1 MDTESSLQQYRTV
14 LANLMNA
21 PLPINADE
29 DRALLGMLEQKMKPK
44 VEGVPVEGDP
54 PAPAPA
60 LPKTVLEALFSR
72 HEKPIELAVA
82 VLDANSDAV
91 GEAVYAVDRAERRAD
106 QLKADAE
113 AEGLR
118 LIRRAKIDLA
128 NAKRVF
134 EADLQ
139 CARALGLPSWRVS
152 TVTPVSTS

>member
-1 MDTESSLQQYRTV
+1 MDTESSLQQYRTI
-14 LANLMNA
+14 LANLMNV

-44 VEGVPVEGDP
+44 VEGDP